1 MKEAMKKSS
10 ESARCRAREVISGL
24 VAKKFDNTRAQPA
37 QGIEPAALA
46 TTPFVGHT
54 NLG

>member
-1 MKEAMKKSS
+1 MPLG
-10 ESARCRAREVISGL
+10 EVISGL
-24 VAKKFDNTRAQPA
+24 VAKKFDNTAVPA

-46 TTPFVGHT
+46 TTPIVGHT